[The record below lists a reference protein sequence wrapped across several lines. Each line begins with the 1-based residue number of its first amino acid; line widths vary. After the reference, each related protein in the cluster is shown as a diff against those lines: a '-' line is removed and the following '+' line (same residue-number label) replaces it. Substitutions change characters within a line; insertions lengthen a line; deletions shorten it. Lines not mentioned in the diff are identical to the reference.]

1 MSFRLWHLPV
11 RAATG
16 AYILN
21 SGLSKRDAPPEVAE
35 GIHGFASSAYPQVSD
50 VPPDKFLSG
59 LSMAEMAVGGVLL
72 TPLVPPGLA
81 GLVLTGFSASLLGLY
96 LKTPGLTEDGGV
108 RPSPEGV
115 PLAKDVWLL
124 GIGLALVID
133 SLSPGGRKKSR
144 KKRRK
149 SKATKGSPAR

>member
-50 VPPDKFLSG
+50 VPPDRFVSG
-59 LSMAEMAVGGVLL
+59 LSMAELAVGGVLL
-72 TPLVPPGLA
+72 TPIIPSGLA
-81 GLVLTGFSASLLGLY
+81 GLVLTGFSSSLLGLY
-96 LKTPGLTEDGGV
+96 LKSPGLTEEGSV
-108 RPSPEGV
+108 RPTEQGV

-133 SLSPGGRKKSR
+133 AVSPSGRR
-144 KKRRK
+144 KKRK
-149 SKATKGSPAR
+149 KKK

>member
-35 GIHGFASSAYPQVSD
+35 QLQGFASSAYPQVSD
-50 VPPDKFLSG
+50 VPPDRFASTLSTT
-59 LSMAEMAVGGVLL
+59 EMAVGAVLL
-72 TPLVPPGLA
+72 APIVPAGLA
-81 GLVLTGFSASLLGLY
+81 GLVLTGFSGALLGLY
-96 LKTPGLTEDGGV
+96 LRTPGLTEEGSV
-108 RPSPEGV
+108 RPTQQGV
-115 PLAKDVWLL
+115 PIAKDVWLL

-133 SLSPGGRKKSR
+133 SMSPSGRKR
-144 KKRRK
+144 KKK
-149 SKATKGSPAR
+149 K

>member
-16 AYILN
+16 AYIVN

-50 VPPDKFLSG
+50 VPPDRFLSG
-59 LSMAEMAVGGVLL
+59 LSMAELAVGGVLL
-72 TPLVPPGLA
+72 TPVIPSGLA
-81 GLVLTGFSASLLGLY
+81 GLVLTGFSSSLLGLY
-96 LKTPGLTEDGGV
+96 LKSPGLTEEGSV
-108 RPSPEGV
+108 RPTEQGV

-133 SLSPGGRKKSR
+133 AVSPSGRSR
-144 KKRRK
+144 KKRK
-149 SKATKGSPAR
+149 KKK

>member
-16 AYILN
+16 AYIVN
-21 SGLSKRDAPPEVAE
+21 SGLSKRDVAPEVAE

-50 VPPDKFLSG
+50 VPPDRFVSG
-59 LSMAEMAVGGVLL
+59 LSMAELAVGGVLL
-72 TPLVPPGLA
+72 TPIIPSGLA
-81 GLVLTGFSASLLGLY
+81 GLVLTGFSSSLLGLY
-96 LKTPGLTEDGGV
+96 LKSPGLTEEGSV
-108 RPSPEGV
+108 RPTQQGV

-133 SLSPGGRKKSR
+133 ALSPSGRSR
-144 KKRRK
+144 KKRK
-149 SKATKGSPAR
+149 KKK

>member
-50 VPPDKFLSG
+50 VPPDRFVSG
-59 LSMAEMAVGGVLL
+59 LSMAELAVGGVLL
-72 TPLVPPGLA
+72 TPVIPSGLA
-81 GLVLTGFSASLLGLY
+81 GLVLTGFSSSLLGLY
-96 LKTPGLTEDGGV
+96 LKSPGLTEEGSV
-108 RPSPEGV
+108 RPTQQGV
-115 PLAKDVWLL
+115 PVAKDVWLL

-133 SLSPGGRKKSR
+133 ALSPSGRKRKR
-144 KKRRK
+144 KKK
-149 SKATKGSPAR
+149 

>member
-21 SGLSKRDAPPEVAE
+21 SGLSKRDTPPEVAE
-35 GIHGFASSAYPQVSD
+35 QLHGFASSAFPQVSD
-50 VPPDKFLSG
+50 VPPERFASSLST
-59 LSMAEMAVGGVLL
+59 AEMAVGAVLL
-72 TPLVPPGLA
+72 APIVPPGVA
-81 GLVLTGFSASLLGLY
+81 GLVLTGFSSALLGLY
-96 LKTPGLTEDGGV
+96 LKTPGLTEEGSV
-108 RPSPEGV
+108 RPSEQGV

-133 SLSPGGRKKSR
+133 SLSPGGRKKKR
-144 KKRRK
+144 TKK
-149 SKATKGSPAR
+149 

>member
-35 GIHGFASSAYPQVSD
+35 QLHGFASSAYPQVSD
-50 VPPDKFLSG
+50 LPPDRFASTLSTT
-59 LSMAEMAVGGVLL
+59 EMAVGAVLL
-72 TPLVPPGLA
+72 APIVPAGLA
-81 GLVLTGFSASLLGLY
+81 GLVLTGFSGALLGLY
-96 LKTPGLTEDGGV
+96 LRTPGLTEEGGV
-108 RPSPEGV
+108 RPTQQGV
-115 PLAKDVWLL
+115 PIAKDVWLL

-133 SLSPGGRKKSR
+133 SMSPSGRKR
-144 KKRRK
+144 KKNK
-149 SKATKGSPAR
+149 KKK

>member
-35 GIHGFASSAYPQVSD
+35 QLHGFASSAYPQVSD
-50 VPPDKFLSG
+50 LPPDRFASTLSTT
-59 LSMAEMAVGGVLL
+59 EMAVGAVLL
-72 TPLVPPGLA
+72 APIVPAGLA
-81 GLVLTGFSASLLGLY
+81 GLVLTGFSAALLGLY
-96 LKTPGLTEDGGV
+96 LRTPGLTEEGGV
-108 RPSPEGV
+108 RPTQQGV
-115 PLAKDVWLL
+115 PIAKDVWLL

-133 SLSPGGRKKSR
+133 SMSPSGRKR
-144 KKRRK
+144 KKYK
-149 SKATKGSPAR
+149 KKK

>member
-35 GIHGFASSAYPQVSD
+35 QLHGFASSAYPQVSD
-50 VPPDKFLSG
+50 LPPDRFASTLSTT
-59 LSMAEMAVGGVLL
+59 EMAVGAVLL
-72 TPLVPPGLA
+72 APIVPAGLA
-81 GLVLTGFSASLLGLY
+81 GLVLTGFSGALLGLY
-96 LKTPGLTEDGGV
+96 LRTPGLTEEGSV
-108 RPSPEGV
+108 RPTQQGV
-115 PLAKDVWLL
+115 PIAKDVWLL

-133 SLSPGGRKKSR
+133 SMSPSGRKRKKS
-144 KKRRK
+144 KKK
-149 SKATKGSPAR
+149 K

>member
-21 SGLSKRDAPPEVAE
+21 SGLSKRDTPPEVAE
-35 GIHGFASSAYPQVSD
+35 NIHGFASSAYPQVAD
-50 VPPDKFLSG
+50 VPPDRFVSG

-72 TPLVPPGLA
+72 TPVIPSGLA
-81 GLVLTGFSASLLGLY
+81 GLVLTGFSSSLLGLY
-96 LKTPGLTEDGGV
+96 LKSPGLTEEGSV
-108 RPSPEGV
+108 RPTQQGV

-124 GIGLALVID
+124 GIGLALVVD
-133 SLSPGGRKKSR
+133 ALSPSGRKR
-144 KKRRK
+144 KKKRK
-149 SKATKGSPAR
+149 K

>member
-35 GIHGFASSAYPQVSD
+35 QLHGFASSAYPQVSD
-50 VPPDKFLSG
+50 VPPERFASTLST
-59 LSMAEMAVGGVLL
+59 AEMAVGAVLL
-72 TPLVPPGLA
+72 APIVPPGLA
-81 GLVLTGFSASLLGLY
+81 GLVLTGFSSALLGLY
-96 LKTPGLTEDGGV
+96 LKTPGLTEEGSV
-108 RPSPEGV
+108 RPSQQGV

-124 GIGLALVID
+124 GIGLALVVD
-133 SLSPGGRKKSR
+133 SLTPGGGKKKRKK
-144 KKRRK
+144 KK
-149 SKATKGSPAR
+149 

>member
-35 GIHGFASSAYPQVSD
+35 QLHGFASSAYPQVSD
-50 VPPDKFLSG
+50 VPPERFASSLST
-59 LSMAEMAVGGVLL
+59 AEMAVGAVLL
-72 TPLVPPGLA
+72 APIVPPGVA
-81 GLVLTGFSASLLGLY
+81 GLVLTGFSSALLGLY
-96 LKTPGLTEDGGV
+96 LKTPGLTEEGGV
-108 RPSPEGV
+108 RPSEQGV

-133 SLSPGGRKKSR
+133 SLSPGGRKKKR
-144 KKRRK
+144 KKK
-149 SKATKGSPAR
+149 

>member
-16 AYILN
+16 AYIVN
-21 SGLSKRDAPPEVAE
+21 AGLSKRDVAPEVAE

-50 VPPDKFLSG
+50 VPPDRFVSG
-59 LSMAEMAVGGVLL
+59 LSMAELAVGGVLL
-72 TPLVPPGLA
+72 TPIIPSGLA
-81 GLVLTGFSASLLGLY
+81 GLVLTGFSSSLLGLY
-96 LKTPGLTEDGGV
+96 LKSPGLTEEGSV
-108 RPSPEGV
+108 RPTQQGV

-133 SLSPGGRKKSR
+133 ALSPSGRSR
-144 KKRRK
+144 KKRK
-149 SKATKGSPAR
+149 KKK

>member
-35 GIHGFASSAYPQVSD
+35 QLHGFASSAYPQVSD
-50 VPPDKFLSG
+50 MPPERFASTLST
-59 LSMAEMAVGGVLL
+59 AEMAVGAVLL
-72 TPLVPPGLA
+72 APIVPPGLA
-81 GLVLTGFSASLLGLY
+81 GLVLTGFSSALLGLY
-96 LKTPGLTEDGGV
+96 LKTPGLTEEGSV
-108 RPSPEGV
+108 RPSQQGV

-133 SLSPGGRKKSR
+133 SLSPGGRKKKR
-144 KKRRK
+144 KKK
-149 SKATKGSPAR
+149 